1 MKQAGLRLPLA
12 MITLRDIDL
21 LDMRRTSYSFYFA
34 RSAGLVLWVARGV
47 ED

>member
-21 LDMRRTSYSFYFA
+21 LDMRRTSYSFYLLDRLGWF
-34 RSAGLVLWVARGV
+34 GG
-47 ED
+47 